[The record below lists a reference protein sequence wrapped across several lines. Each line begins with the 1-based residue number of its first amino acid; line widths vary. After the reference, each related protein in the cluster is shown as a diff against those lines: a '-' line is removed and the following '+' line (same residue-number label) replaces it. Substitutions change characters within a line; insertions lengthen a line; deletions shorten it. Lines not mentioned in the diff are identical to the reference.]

1 MFEVHYTPRM
11 VGPAQ
16 RHSPS
21 AHKPAE
27 VVASWLR
34 LLPTL
39 EIVEPVPVDTNE
51 LGLAHDRDW
60 VIDVLT
66 GKADN
71 GFGTRSMKVA
81 GTLPYTSGSMLSAA
95 KAAMRRG
102 IAIAPCSGFHHA
114 GWAEAKDYC
123 TFNGL
128 MVTAR
133 VLLEGG
139 YLRRVGIL
147 DADMHHGD
155 GTDEIITVLG
165 ETRVRHYSVG
175 EHFHHPAQARQF
187 IEELPQRVS
196 EFADCDLLLYQ
207 AGADPH
213 IDDPHGGWL
222 TGEDLF
228 RRDYAVFRRCRE
240 MGLPIAWNL
249 AGGYQSPL
257 RKVLDIHDN
266 TLRAAKIV
274 WSR

>member
-11 VGPAQ
+11 VAPAQ
-16 RHSPS
+16 KYSPS

-27 VVASWLR
+27 VVESWLR

-39 EIVEPVPVDTNE
+39 KIVEPIPVDTNE
-51 LGLAHDRDW
+51 LALAHDLDW
-60 VIDVLT
+60 VIDVLI

-71 GFGTRSMKVA
+71 GFGNRSMDVA
-81 GTLPYTSGSMLSAA
+81 GTLKHTNGAMLSAA
-95 KAAMRRG
+95 KAAMRHG
-102 IAIAPCSGFHHA
+102 MAIAPCSGFHHA

-139 YLRRVGIL
+139 SLARIGIL
-147 DADMHHGD
+147 DADMHYGD
-155 GTDEIITVLG
+155 GTDEIIAVLG
-165 ETRVRHYSVG
+165 ETRVQHDSIG
-175 EHFHHPAQARQF
+175 EHFHHPSQARQF
-187 IEELPQRVS
+187 IDELPDRVS
-196 EFADCDLLLYQ
+196 AFAGCDLLLYQ

-213 IDDPHGGWL
+213 IEDPLGGWL
-222 TGEDLF
+222 TTEDLF
-228 RRDYAVFRRCRE
+228 RRDYIVFKRCRE
-240 MGLPIAWNL
+240 MGLPVAWNL
-249 AGGYQSPL
+249 AGGYQNPL

>member
-71 GFGTRSMKVA
+71 GFGNRSMEVA

-102 IAIAPCSGFHHA
+102 VALAPCSGFHHA

-128 MVTAR
+128 MVTAIR
-133 VLLEGG
+133 LKREG
-139 YLRRVGIL
+139 LVSKVGIL
-147 DADMHHGD
+147 DCDQHYGD
-155 GTDEIITVLG
+155 GTADILDTLG
-165 ETRVRHYSVG
+165 IQWVRHVTVG
-175 EHFHHPAQARQF
+175 RRLRRPA
-187 IEELPQRVS
+187 E
-196 EFADCDLLLYQ
+196 
-207 AGADPH
+207 AGRTKDHVNGAS
-213 IDDPHGGWL
+213 
-222 TGEDLF
+222 F
-228 RRDYAVFRRCRE
+228 
-240 MGLPIAWNL
+240 
-249 AGGYQSPL
+249 
-257 RKVLDIHDN
+257 
-266 TLRAAKIV
+266 
-274 WSR
+274 